1 MHAFER
7 MELGRSVDPFVN
19 LATVNYILAGIQRFW
34 NKPERVK
41 WQQLMVDM
49 DFGVPS
55 TSAKTDFAV
64 QVILIAC
71 YRTQL
76 KRFVVLLMQLPIAIR
91 TQSDSLAT

>member
-1 MHAFER
+1 MFDGARAVKPGTIDRMHAFER

-71 YRTQL
+71 YKLR
-76 KRFVVLLMQLPIAIR
+76 LLFYL
-91 TQSDSLAT
+91 